1 MGCFRA
7 LKKVTSFSI
16 SVVIKL
22 NLFFNYVMLVLIE
35 RKNGVYSYSVECHH
49 FAAFPTVF
57 TPTLSNLPM
66 GVSRFNEIKP
76 RYSS

>member
-1 MGCFRA
+1 MQAR
-7 LKKVTSFSI
+7 LHSI
-16 SVVIKL
+16 
-22 NLFFNYVMLVLIE
+22 NLSGMLCYVGTLE